1 MIDATRNLGKSQT
14 SAFSSSDGEPG
25 YVRPLRVS
33 EKVDLG
39 IGHEID
45 DGVLIGYPTGRPI
58 ADQRLTIGSNAR
70 IRSGTV
76 IYVGTTIGAGLN
88 TGHNVVIREEN
99 TIGDHFS
106 IWNNSTIDYGCQIGS
121 DVKIHTGVYV
131 AQFTIIEDGAFL
143 APGVV
148 IANDPRPGC
157 AYAKD
162 CMRGPTI
169 KRGAQIGCNVTILPY
184 VTIGEGAL
192 VGAGSV
198 VVHDVPP
205 RSVVV
210 GNPAK
215 VIKQVDRL
223 TCPVGRVDGSCP
235 RADDGLPNSHGGFV
249 DRCKEI

>member
-1 MIDATRNLGKSQT
+1 MIDATRNHRHERT
-14 SAFSSSDGEPG
+14 SAFPSSGSEPRTA
-25 YVRPLRVS
+25 RPLRASGEVY
-33 EKVDLG
+33 LG
-39 IGHEID
+39 DEHEID

-58 ADQRLTIGSNAR
+58 ADQRLIIGSSAR

-106 IWNNSTIDYGCQIGS
+106 IWNNSTIDYGCQIGAN
-121 DVKIHTGVYV
+121 VKIHTGVYV

-157 AYAKD
+157 AYARD

-184 VTIGEGAL
+184 VTIGEAAL

-215 VIKQVDRL
+215 VIKQVESL

-235 RADDGLPNSHGGFV
+235 RADDWPPGSSVGPI
-249 DRCKEI
+249 DRREEV

>member
-1 MIDATRNLGKSQT
+1 VIDAARNQDEDQT
-14 SAFSSSDGEPG
+14 SDFASPTDILRDGRSP
-25 YVRPLRVS
+25 RVS
-33 EKVDLG
+33 GDVYLG
-39 IGHEID
+39 DGHEID
-45 DGVLIGYPTGRPI
+45 DGVMIGYPTGRPI
-58 ADQRLTIGSNAR
+58 VDHRLVIGSGAR

-76 IYVGTTIGAGLN
+76 IYAGTTIGAGLN

-99 TIGDHFS
+99 AIGDHFS
-106 IWNNSTIDYGCQIGS
+106 IWNNSTIDYGCRIGAE
-121 DVKIHTGVYV
+121 VKIHTGVYV
-131 AQFTIIEDGAFL
+131 AQFTIIEDGVFL

-157 AYAKD
+157 ANAKD

-169 KRGAQIGCNVTILPY
+169 KRRAQIGCNVTILPY

-210 GNPAK
+210 GNPAR
-215 VIKQVDRL
+215 VIKNIDNL
-223 TCPVGRVDGSCP
+223 TCPIGRVAGSCP
-235 RADDGLPNSHGGFV
+235 RAEDRLQDSDG
-249 DRCKEI
+249 